1 MTGFDENLESC
12 NFCENWKIFKIVAS
26 NKASV
31 SEYSQKRSL
40 IFQIFD
46 EVNFKNV
53 RLFCD
58 QLHKMISRGMSEN
71 NALTRILIGLLNP
84 PTHHDF

>member
-1 MTGFDENLESC
+1 MTGSDENLDSY

-53 RLFCD
+53 GLFCY
-58 QLHKMISRGMSEN
+58 QFHKMLSRRMSEN
-71 NALTRILIGLLNP
+71 NA
-84 PTHHDF
+84 

>member
-12 NFCENWKIFKIVAS
+12 NFCENWRIFKIVAS

-53 RLFCD
+53 RLFRD
-58 QLHKMISRGMSEN
+58 QFHKMKSRGMYEN
-71 NALTRILIGLLNP
+71 NALSEIML
-84 PTHHDF
+84 

>member
-1 MTGFDENLESC
+1 MTGFDGNLESH

-46 EVNFKNV
+46 EVIFKNV
-53 RLFCD
+53 RLFSD
-58 QLHKMISRGMSEN
+58 QCHKMIVRP
-71 NALTRILIGLLNP
+71 RIIDKKIFIGLLNT
-84 PTHHDF
+84 PTHHHF